1 MSRARAA
8 RRALAASLV
17 ALLAAALV
25 LGPDWLRGLS
35 FVVRAAG
42 LSGETAEAVAGF
54 RTVSFGVSELQ
65 VPTRH
70 GPVRAR
76 LYLPGERRGRLVV
89 LTSGVHA
96 DGIDE
101 PRLVKLAGDLA
112 VGGQPVLTPEPP
124 DLLRYEITPRLPDII
139 EDVATWAAAKPDL
152 AAGGKV
158 DLFGISF
165 SGGLSVVAS
174 GRSALKGRV
183 AATLSFGGHGD
194 LPRVLAFLCTGQL
207 PDGSRL
213 APHDYGVV
221 VILLNVADRLVPPEQ
236 VEPLRAAI
244 RTFLR
249 ASHLTLTDARR
260 AEETFARALQLQAE
274 LPEPA
279 ATLMGHVNARDVA
292 ALGPKLLPLVQAFA
306 ADPSL
311 SPARSPAPASPV
323 YLLHGAGDTVIPAM
337 ESALLADALRPHTQ
351 VHHLATPL
359 ITHAEMDQRTGAADV
374 WRLVDF
380 WADLL
385 DE

>member
-1 MSRARAA
+1 G
-8 RRALAASLV
+8 
-17 ALLAAALV
+17 
-25 LGPDWLRGLS
+25 LG

-42 LSGETAEAVAGF
+42 IQGDAAEALSRW
-54 RTVSFGVSELQ
+54 RTVPFDVSDLR

-76 LYLPGERRGRLVV
+76 LYRPLDGRHGHTVV

-112 VGGQPVLTPEPP
+112 SGGQAVLTPEPP
-124 DLLRYEITPRLPDII
+124 DLLRYEISPRLPDVI
-139 EDVATWAAAKPDL
+139 EDAAAWASAQPDL
-152 AAGGKV
+152 APDGKV

-165 SGGLSVVAS
+165 SGGLSVVAA
-174 GRSALKGRV
+174 GRPGLKGKV

-194 LPRVLAFLCTGQL
+194 LPRVLAFLCTGEL

-213 APHDYGVV
+213 RPHDYGVV

-236 VEPLRAAI
+236 VEPLRVAI

-249 ASHLTLTDARR
+249 ASHLTLTDGRL
-260 AEETFARALQLQAE
+260 AEETFARARTLQAQ

-279 ATLMGHVNARDVA
+279 ATLMGHVNTRNVA
-292 ALGPKLLPLVQAFA
+292 ALGPTLLPYVKEFA
-306 ADPSL
+306 ADPAL
-311 SPARSPAPASPV
+311 SPEHSPAPGSPV

-337 ESALLADALRPHTQ
+337 ESVLLARALQPHTE
-351 VHHLATPL
+351 VHQLSTPL
-359 ITHAEMDQRTGAADV
+359 ISHAEVDRQAEPADV
-374 WRLVDF
+374 WRLVGF
-380 WADLL
+380 WSDLL

>member
-1 MSRARAA
+1 MSRAV
-8 RRALAASLV
+8 RRTVGASLA
-17 ALLAAALV
+17 ALLALAV
-25 LGPDWLRGLS
+25 WVGPDWLRGLT

-42 LSGETAEAVAGF
+42 LEGEAAEALSQW
-54 RTVSFGVSELQ
+54 RTVPFDVSDLR

-76 LYLPGERRGRLVV
+76 LYRPLEAPRGRTVV

-112 VGGQPVLTPEPP
+112 SGGHTVLTPEPE

-139 EDVATWAAAKPDL
+139 EDAAAWAAARPELAPD
-152 AAGGKV
+152 GKV
-158 DLFGISF
+158 SLFGISF

-174 GRSALKGRV
+174 GRPALKGRV

-194 LPRVLAFLCTGQL
+194 LPRVLAFLCTGEL
-207 PDGSRL
+207 PDGRRL
-213 APHDYGVV
+213 TPHDYGVV

-236 VEPLRAAI
+236 VEPLRVAI

-249 ASHLTLTDARR
+249 ASHLTLTDKAL
-260 AEETFARALQLQAE
+260 AEQTFARARTLQSE

-279 ATLMGHVNARDVA
+279 ATLMGQVNTRNVA
-292 ALGPKLLPLVQAFA
+292 ALGPTLLPYVKAFA
-306 ADPSL
+306 ADPAL
-311 SPARSPAPASPV
+311 SPARSPPPGSPV
-323 YLLHGAGDTVIPAM
+323 YLLHGEGDTVIPAL
-337 ESALLADALRPHTQ
+337 ESALLAQALAPHTE
-351 VHHLATPL
+351 VHPLATPL
-359 ITHAEMDQRTGAADV
+359 ISHAEVDRQAGAADV
-374 WRLVDF
+374 WRLVGF
-380 WADLL
+380 WSDLL

>member
-1 MSRARAA
+1 MSRTV
-8 RRALAASLV
+8 RRSLAASLAV
-17 ALLAAALV
+17 LLALAVWA
-25 LGPDWLRGLS
+25 GTDRLRGLA

-42 LSGETAEAVAGF
+42 MQGDTAEALARW
-54 RTVSFGVSELQ
+54 RTVPFDVSDLR

-76 LYLPGERRGRLVV
+76 LYRPLESHGRTVV

-112 VGGQPVLTPEPP
+112 TGGQRVLTPEPP
-124 DLLRYEITPRLPDII
+124 DLLRYEITPRLTDII
-139 EDVATWAAAKPDL
+139 EDAASWASAQPDL
-152 AAGGKV
+152 APDGKV

-174 GRSALKGRV
+174 GRPALKGRV
-183 AATLSFGGHGD
+183 SATLSFGGHGD
-194 LPRVLAFLCTGQL
+194 LPRVLAFLCTGAL
-207 PDGSRL
+207 PDGTRL
-213 APHDYGVV
+213 TPHDYGVV
-221 VILLNVADRLVPPEQ
+221 VILLNVADQLVPPEQ

-249 ASHLTLTDARR
+249 ASHLTLTDGAL
-260 AEETFARALQLQAE
+260 AEQTFARARTLQAE
-274 LPEPA
+274 LPGPA
-279 ATLMGHVNARDVA
+279 STLMGHVNTRNVA
-292 ALGPKLLPLVQAFA
+292 ALGAVLLPYVKDFA
-306 ADPSL
+306 ADPAL
-311 SPARSPAPASPV
+311 SPARSPAPGSPV

-337 ESALLADALRPHTQ
+337 ESALLAQTLRPHTQ
-351 VHHLATPL
+351 VHQLTTPL
-359 ITHAEMDQRTGAADV
+359 ISHAEVDRQAGPADV